1 MTPQEIYDKRFRIVT
16 DQLSVIVNLLE
27 FHKDRQGQDPDNWD
41 FVTDLSQLTDDLIPV
56 IDYLN
61 GEGAK

>member
-1 MTPQEIYDKRFRIVT
+1 MTPQELYDERYKIVT

-41 FVTDLSQLTDDLIPV
+41 FVNGLSCLIDDLIAL
-56 IDYLN
+56 IDYLR
-61 GEGAK
+61 GGGLK

>member
-16 DQLSVIVNLLE
+16 DQLTVIISLLE
-27 FHKDRQGQDPDNWD
+27 VHKDRQAQDPDSWD
-41 FVTDLSQLTDDLIPV
+41 FVGDLCRLTDDLIPV

-61 GEGAK
+61 GGVK